1 VLNETLATISNRCS
15 CRDFRGDVPADGDLR
30 LIANAALAAPSG
42 LNRQPWRVIVVKN
55 RELINDMEA
64 EGMRVLAAMP
74 DKSTFERI
82 MSRGGKLF
90 YHAPCMIVIPIAKA
104 APAGAELFDC
114 GIIAENIAL
123 AATSLGI
130 GNVICGLACLCFAGG
145 RREEFHRRLGFP
157 KEYEIGLAVLLGFA
171 KTPGKPHAPDT
182 AKISFIE

>member
-1 VLNETLATISNRCS
+1 VLNETLTTISSRYS
-15 CRDFRGDVPADGDLR
+15 CRDFSGDVPSDGDLR

-42 LNRQPWRVIVVKN
+42 LNRQLWRVIVVKN
-55 RELINDMEA
+55 QELINDMET

-74 DKSTFERI
+74 DRSILERI

-90 YHAPCMIVIPIAKA
+90 YNAPRMIVIPIAKA
-104 APAGAELFDC
+104 APPGAELFDC

-130 GNVICGLACLCFAGG
+130 DNVICGLACLCFAGG
-145 RREEFHRRLGFP
+145 RRDEFHRRLGFP
-157 KEYEIGLAVLLGFA
+157 NGYEIGLAVLLGFA
-171 KTPGKPHAPDT
+171 KTPGKPHVPDT